1 MNVERMC
8 HLAGVSRAGYY
19 RSLIEVAPDEEEMV
33 VRAAIQEIVL
43 AHRRRYGI
51 RRVTKT
57 LHRRGM
63 IVNHKRVERIMREDN
78 LLAIRY
84 RKYILTTDSRHD
96 CEVYVNLAA
105 RMKLS
110 GINQLWVTDIT
121 YIRLRMEFV
130 YLAVVIDRYSRKAIG
145 WCLDRTLAAR
155 IAVTAL
161 KGAIAE
167 RQPPPGVVVHNDQ
180 GIQFASTE
188 FQQELKANQMVP
200 SMSRPANPYDNAAC
214 ESFMKTLKQEEI
226 YCNQY
231 RDIDDLSTHLSEFL
245 DNYYNRLRL
254 HSALG
259 YRTPEEFERDAS
271 AATCSGAPDAAVMK
285 YFAPP
290 QPESNREPTEATLR
304 SGA

>member
-1 MNVERMC
+1 
-8 HLAGVSRAGYY
+8 
-19 RSLIEVAPDEEEMV
+19 
-33 VRAAIQEIVL
+33 
-43 AHRRRYGI
+43 
-51 RRVTKT
+51 
-57 LHRRGM
+57 
-63 IVNHKRVERIMREDN
+63 MREDN

-96 CEVYVNLAA
+96 CQVYVNLAA
-105 RMKLS
+105 RMTLT

-121 YIRLRMEFV
+121 YIRLRTEFV

-161 KGAIAE
+161 KQAIAE

-180 GIQFASTE
+180 GIQFACTE
-188 FQQELKANQMVP
+188 FQDVLQGHQMVP

-231 RDIDDLSTHLSEFL
+231 QNFEELSAHVQEFL
-245 DNYYNRLRL
+245 ETYYNRLRL

-259 YRTPEEFERDAS
+259 YRTPEEFEQDAAAAPPAS
-271 AATCSGAPDAAVMK
+271 GMHAAATMK
-285 YFAPP
+285 IFTAKDEE
-290 QPESNREPTEATLR
+290 QSAEPIR
-304 SGA
+304 SSR